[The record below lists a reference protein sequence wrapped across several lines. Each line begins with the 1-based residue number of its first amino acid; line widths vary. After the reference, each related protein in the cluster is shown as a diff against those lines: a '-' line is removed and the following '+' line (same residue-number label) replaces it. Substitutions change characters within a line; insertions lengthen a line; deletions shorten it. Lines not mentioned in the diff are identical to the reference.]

1 MNENRY
7 SRQQMLS
14 QIGEEGQRRLLASRV
29 AVIGVGGLGSAVAA
43 YLAGAGVGTLLLADP
58 DTVSLSNLQRQI
70 LYSECETGMPKVYCA
85 ARRLR
90 ELNSD
95 TEIICCPDGLIPENG
110 KRLLAACDLVID
122 CTDNYPTRY
131 LIDDIC
137 AELSIPWLYGSIG
150 EFHGQLTLFGGT
162 ACKRYTDLYPDR
174 EALCALPRTTLGVL
188 GAVPGVIGSMQAC
201 EAVKYLATG
210 HATLDGR
217 LCTVDLLTFDT
228 SIIDF

>member
-14 QIGEEGQRRLLASRV
+14 QIGEEGQRRLLASPV

-90 ELNSD
+90 AQQRYRNHMLSRR
-95 TEIICCPDGLIPENG
+95 PYSG
-110 KRLLAACDLVID
+110 KRQKTSC
-122 CTDNYPTRY
+122 
-131 LIDDIC
+131 
-137 AELSIPWLYGSIG
+137 
-150 EFHGQLTLFGGT
+150 
-162 ACKRYTDLYPDR
+162 
-174 EALCALPRTTLGVL
+174 
-188 GAVPGVIGSMQAC
+188 
-201 EAVKYLATG
+201 
-210 HATLDGR
+210 R
-217 LCTVDLLTFDT
+217 L
-228 SIIDF
+228 